1 MYNKRIWLNNNN
13 SPSTGS
19 VVCFCG
25 DILYKGEKVNQSFLQ
40 ISDCDRAIRIHKIE
54 GDTDQDFIDKLELL
68 KNTISD
74 FIEELKI
81 NKLNK

>member
-1 MYNKRIWLNNNN
+1 MYNKRVWLNKSN

-25 DILYKGEKVNQSFLQ
+25 DILYKGENLNQSFLQ

-54 GDTDQDFIDKLELL
+54 GDSDQDFIDKLELL
-68 KNTISD
+68 NDTISD
-74 FIEELKI
+74 FIKELKI
-81 NKLNK
+81 KQ